1 MMSETRMS
9 EPRNWMVLGAILAG
23 LAVVFGAFGAHGLE
37 GQLTDLYGDEV
48 KTIAGLEVPATYKYL
63 RDFNT
68 GAEYQMYHA
77 LGLLSLGIAAS
88 RTATVQT
95 GHQVAAWCFLLGI
108 VLFSG
113 SLYVLVL
120 TGMRW
125 LGAITPIGGTLMI
138 VGWIAFAIASARST
152 SAPATPA

>member
-1 MMSETRMS
+1 MST
-9 EPRNWMVLGAILAG
+9 PRNWVVVGAILAG

-37 GQLTDLYGDEV
+37 GRLADIYGDEV

-68 GAEYQMYHA
+68 AAEYQMYHA
-77 LGLLSLGIAAS
+77 LGLLALGIAAS
-88 RTATVQT
+88 QAASVRSS
-95 GHQVAAWCFLLGI
+95 HKVAAWCFVLGI
-108 VLFSG
+108 ALFSG

-138 VGWIAFAIASARST
+138 IGWVAFAVAYSRKDL
-152 SAPATPA
+152 

>member
-1 MMSETRMS
+1 MS

-77 LGLLSLGIAAS
+77 LGLLSLGIALVSLPVVWDSIPETLRSYIPVDYIPDWAGRAAVVAS
-88 RTATVQT
+88 M
-95 GHQVAAWCFLLGI
+95 G
-108 VLFSG
+108 
-113 SLYVLVL
+113 
-120 TGMRW
+120 
-125 LGAITPIGGTLMI
+125 
-138 VGWIAFAIASARST
+138 
-152 SAPATPA
+152 

>member
-1 MMSETRMS
+1 MST
-9 EPRNWMVLGAILAG
+9 PRNWIVLGAILAG

-37 GQLTDLYGDEV
+37 GRLAGIYGDEV
-48 KTIAGLEVPATYKYL
+48 KSIGGLEVPATFKYL

-68 GAEYQMYHA
+68 AAEYQMYHA
-77 LGLLSLGIAAS
+77 LGLLALGVAAGQAAAV
-88 RTATVQT
+88 RT
-95 GHQVAAWCFLLGI
+95 GHKVAAWCFVLGI
-108 VLFSG
+108 ALFSG

-138 VGWIAFAIASARST
+138 IGWVAFAVASMRKDA
-152 SAPATPA
+152 